1 MLGNT
6 LLALFFVG
14 IMGVGNRLE
23 YCPGGS
29 YTCPSYCEIDH
40 IHYQEDCNETKKE
53 KEAYEQR
60 IADSNPGNTVQAD
73 GDSIT
78 TQRTY

>member
-1 MLGNT
+1 MNNIP
-6 LLALFFVG
+6 LALFFA
-14 IMGVGNRLE
+14 GVMWLGEIRLE

-29 YTCPSYCEIDH
+29 YTCPSYCDIDH